1 MDSKVCDTIFED
13 NGFSGTKF
21 QILKEKLNYTL
32 KSNQFI
38 LAKKIRENCHQYLK
52 TWFNITYNGISR
64 FFLITVMYLDLS
76 MDSIV
81 LFVILFV
88 LGPTLTDQSLFST
101 QIAILLLLSIV
112 VPGMLTAIDIAYNRP
127 VVVAGPDA
135 WVRFKKLDKTES
147 KKELTFLRIMIVLL
161 FPIVPALIAL
171 SDEKAKHKTE
181 LLKDKCNQKDYIV
194 QDSDIDKLEQL
205 DAFINECRLGLLT
218 FKRFELSLE
227 LVTQLAIHVS
237 MILLTKTK
245 FPLES
250 GLQSI
255 FRNSEEE
262 DENSDSALT
271 FLILSV
277 LWSFKTTALTS
288 IKIKKDTKN
297 FLPVFP
303 TLILGIRYLLVFLV
317 RIGCIVAYYAPFL
330 GLVGIVDHY
339 QAETLSLDK
348 EIWQKINTTD
358 NQQFRYWNNFT
369 NKYENVTGSK
379 IFRSNNETTGEF
391 KLPSTTH
398 YTLIRLQT
406 AYIYFAICYLL
417 YALLLCLMKT
427 FMNDHFNGA
436 SFGAKFQHIVDALNN
451 PEAYGD
457 WDTDNSLDLI
467 GHLKKWKQILVEMLV
482 MVLLQF
488 LTNLCLLVP
497 LIITGII

>member
-1 MDSKVCDTIFED
+1 MDKPNETVSILQSKNKESIKELISSEDQNLRPALRIISLEGFQPEPLSKKRANHKPIMKRRAINKVFYRCVKEVKSGHNSALLWLKKNMDSKVCDTIFED

-21 QILKEKLNYTL
+21 QILKEKLNYTV

-52 TWFNITYNGISR
+52 TGFNITYNGISR

-81 LFVILFV
+81 LFIILFV

-147 KKELTFLRIMIVLL
+147 KKELTFLRILIVLL
-161 FPIVPALIAL
+161 SPIVPALIVL

-194 QDSDIDKLEQL
+194 QDSDVDKSEQL

-262 DENSDSALT
+262 DENSDRG
-271 FLILSV
+271 
-277 LWSFKTTALTS
+277 K
-288 IKIKKDTKN
+288 
-297 FLPVFP
+297 
-303 TLILGIRYLLVFLV
+303 GRG
-317 RIGCIVAYYAPFL
+317 RIT
-330 GLVGIVDHY
+330 VGR
-339 QAETLSLDK
+339 K
-348 EIWQKINTTD
+348 
-358 NQQFRYWNNFT
+358 
-369 NKYENVTGSK
+369 
-379 IFRSNNETTGEF
+379 
-391 KLPSTTH
+391 
-398 YTLIRLQT
+398 
-406 AYIYFAICYLL
+406 
-417 YALLLCLMKT
+417 
-427 FMNDHFNGA
+427 
-436 SFGAKFQHIVDALNN
+436 
-451 PEAYGD
+451 
-457 WDTDNSLDLI
+457 
-467 GHLKKWKQILVEMLV
+467 
-482 MVLLQF
+482 
-488 LTNLCLLVP
+488 
-497 LIITGII
+497 